1 MIIVLKNDQA
11 KAAIEELKQHFGSQH
26 EIFVHNNRV
35 AIQNADPNDLTPA
48 EQTAAQEIITDVPAA
63 VQASRLFHPEDTI
76 IKTPH
81 STIGGKN
88 FTLMAG
94 PCSVESAEHILKMAQ
109 VVKNASATV
118 LRGGAFKPRTS
129 PYSFQGL
136 GKEGLIALRHAADQL
151 ELDVVTEVMDVEQVP
166 LVEAYTD
173 IFQIG
178 ARNMQN
184 FSLLKA
190 VGKTRK
196 PVMLKRGMS
205 ATVDDVLN
213 ATEYI
218 AAGGNHQ
225 IMIVERGIRTF
236 DNKYTR
242 NTFDV
247 GVIPVLQK
255 LTHYPVIADP
265 SHAAGHT
272 EFVTPLALASVAAG
286 ANGLIVEIHDDPA
299 HAFSDGAQALKPNEF
314 NEMVVKTNA
323 VRQALQSIE

>member
-11 KAAIEELKQHFGSQH
+11 TAAIEELKQHFGSQH

-109 VVKNASATV
+109 VVKNA
-118 LRGGAFKPRTS
+118 
-129 PYSFQGL
+129 
-136 GKEGLIALRHAADQL
+136 
-151 ELDVVTEVMDVEQVP
+151 
-166 LVEAYTD
+166 
-173 IFQIG
+173 
-178 ARNMQN
+178 
-184 FSLLKA
+184 
-190 VGKTRK
+190 
-196 PVMLKRGMS
+196 
-205 ATVDDVLN
+205 
-213 ATEYI
+213 
-218 AAGGNHQ
+218 
-225 IMIVERGIRTF
+225 
-236 DNKYTR
+236 
-242 NTFDV
+242 
-247 GVIPVLQK
+247 
-255 LTHYPVIADP
+255 
-265 SHAAGHT
+265 
-272 EFVTPLALASVAAG
+272 G